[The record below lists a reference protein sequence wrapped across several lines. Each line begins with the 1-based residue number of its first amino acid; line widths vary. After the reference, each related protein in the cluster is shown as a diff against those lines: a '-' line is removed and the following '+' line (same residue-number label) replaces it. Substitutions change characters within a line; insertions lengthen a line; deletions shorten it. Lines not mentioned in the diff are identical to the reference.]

1 MFFGKVIP
9 AFFIAQIPEK
19 VLRIYQK
26 PERNEKRMKVKV
38 TRKKNGCSHLRSVP
52 GSTASKLAQS
62 ARTQR
67 YVYAQA
73 GKRNYIPRHTR
84 RGA

>member
-1 MFFGKVIP
+1 
-9 AFFIAQIPEK
+9 
-19 VLRIYQK
+19 
-26 PERNEKRMKVKV
+26 MKVKV

-52 GSTASKLAQS
+52 GSTEVKLARS
-62 ARTQR
+62 ARSQR

-73 GKRNYIPRHTR
+73 GRRYAIPRHTR